1 MSSDVTIQ
9 DVPANKSYSTAASQ
23 QNFFPGKENA
33 ILFSAINNTPLQD
46 YLISLGNLINP
57 KNILFS
63 SRLSNNRIC
72 MYLSCM
78 QAVED
83 FMTNY
88 GSIQVNGETVRA
100 RRLITP
106 AERIVLSNVCPSIP
120 HEVIIQELKHLGLNL
135 VSPITFLKISASLP
149 EYSHIK
155 SFRRQV
161 FISPHNTTIPDS
173 ILLNYDNTNYRIFIS
188 QDSMTCYICKQINHI
203 ASNCPSNKNSS
214 SQPSGPLTP
223 PTVQSSDSP
232 TNAGNQVDQTSNN
245 DQNKNTEIFPQ
256 VSIPN
261 TSNSTS
267 VEIIQPVSEATQDL
281 KTNENTP
288 LESSATAENIEII
301 SQTSLAITKE
311 SPCPS
316 TKRTIEETLSPPV
329 ENVVD
334 NQTFLLPAQP
344 HKTKTQKNKKP
355 KRSLPIPESLESY
368 LSKQSTPSILSYDQ
382 LMMLIENIQGSQSP
396 IEIVKEFT
404 SDFLGLVNLLTVSYQ
419 YIPDRATKYRFTRLK
434 TLLLRFLGEEATTE
448 SELSSTET

>member
-33 ILFSAINNTPLQD
+33 ILFSAINNTPRQD

-72 MYLSCM
+72 MYLSSK

-149 EYSHIK
+149 EYSHLK

-161 FISPHNTTIPDS
+161 FISP
-173 ILLNYDNTNYRIFIS
+173 
-188 QDSMTCYICKQINHI
+188 
-203 ASNCPSNKNSS
+203 A
-214 SQPSGPLTP
+214 
-223 PTVQSSDSP
+223 
-232 TNAGNQVDQTSNN
+232 
-245 DQNKNTEIFPQ
+245 
-256 VSIPN
+256 
-261 TSNSTS
+261 
-267 VEIIQPVSEATQDL
+267 
-281 KTNENTP
+281 
-288 LESSATAENIEII
+288 
-301 SQTSLAITKE
+301 
-311 SPCPS
+311 
-316 TKRTIEETLSPPV
+316 
-329 ENVVD
+329 
-334 NQTFLLPAQP
+334 
-344 HKTKTQKNKKP
+344 
-355 KRSLPIPESLESY
+355 
-368 LSKQSTPSILSYDQ
+368 
-382 LMMLIENIQGSQSP
+382 
-396 IEIVKEFT
+396 
-404 SDFLGLVNLLTVSYQ
+404 
-419 YIPDRATKYRFTRLK
+419 
-434 TLLLRFLGEEATTE
+434 
-448 SELSSTET
+448 